1 MPSGVVEMSCI
12 FCGKACRE
20 AGVEGDYGSSIPEGR
35 IIGHSHVCMDCII
48 ELKEI
53 LGLEDIEKKVAET
66 EYEMFEESKR

>member
-1 MPSGVVEMSCI
+1 MSCI

-20 AGVEGDYGSSIPEGR
+20 AGVEGDYGNDMPEGR
-35 IIGHSHVCMDCII
+35 MIGHSHVCMDCII

-66 EYEMFEESKR
+66 EYEMFEESEH